1 MAINV
6 RGKNLDITPA
16 LKDYVEKR
24 VKKVTKY
31 FDKTG
36 DISVILRVE
45 KGRHQV
51 EVTVPVDGILLR
63 GEESTT
69 DMYASIDQVMDK
81 LEKQIEKH
89 KTKLEKRFRGAGFRA
104 DVASSGGRAGC
115 RRGNSREE
123 QTIRGQTDGF
133 RRGNSADESAE
144 PRFLHVSEY
153 RVGTGESGLSPQGWT
168 LWSSG
173 AGILAGERTSDVT

>member
-36 DISVILRVE
+36 DIAVILRVE

-63 GEESTT
+63 GEESTP

-81 LEKQIEKH
+81 IEKQIEKH
-89 KTKLEKRFRGAGFRA
+89 KTKLEKKFRGGGFRA
-104 DVASSGGRAGC
+104 DVASSV
-115 RRGNSREE
+115 SIPEVEE
-123 QTIRGQTDGF
+123 EAIVRTKRFAVKPMD
-133 RRGNSADESAE
+133 AE
-144 PRFLHVSEY
+144 EAILQMNLLNHDFFMFLNI
-153 RVGTGESGLSPQGWT
+153 ESGQVNVVYRRKDGYYGLLEP
-168 LWSSG
+168 
-173 AGILAGERTSDVT
+173 EF

>member
-51 EVTVPVDGILLR
+51 EVNVPVDGILLR
-63 GEESTT
+63 GEESTP

-89 KTKLEKRFRGAGFRA
+89 KTKLEKRFRGSGFRA
-104 DVASSGGRAGC
+104 DVASSVVVPDAEEEILVRSKRFAVKPMDSEEAILQMNLLNHDFFMFLNIESEQVNLVY
-115 RRGNSREE
+115 RRK
-123 QTIRGQTDGF
+123 DGHY
-133 RRGNSADESAE
+133 GLLE
-144 PRFLHVSEY
+144 PEF
-153 RVGTGESGLSPQGWT
+153 
-168 LWSSG
+168 
-173 AGILAGERTSDVT
+173 

>member
-63 GEESTT
+63 GEESTP

-89 KTKLEKRFRGAGFRA
+89 KTKLEKRFRGSGFRA
-104 DVASSGGRAGC
+104 DVASSVAVPEVEEETLVRSKRFAVKPMDSEEAILQMNLLNHDFFMFLNIESEQVNLVY
-115 RRGNSREE
+115 RRK
-123 QTIRGQTDGF
+123 DGHY
-133 RRGNSADESAE
+133 GLLE
-144 PRFLHVSEY
+144 PEF
-153 RVGTGESGLSPQGWT
+153 
-168 LWSSG
+168 
-173 AGILAGERTSDVT
+173 

>member
-24 VKKVTKY
+24 VKKITKY

-36 DISVILRVE
+36 DILVILKVE

-63 GEESTT
+63 GEESTP

-89 KTKLEKRFRGAGFRA
+89 KTKLIKRFRGSGFRA
-104 DVASSGGRAGC
+104 DIASTVTVPETEEETIVRTKRFAVKPMDAEEAILQMNMLNHDFFMFLNIETEQVNLVY
-115 RRGNSREE
+115 RRK
-123 QTIRGQTDGF
+123 DGHF
-133 RRGNSADESAE
+133 GLLE
-144 PRFLHVSEY
+144 PEF
-153 RVGTGESGLSPQGWT
+153 
-168 LWSSG
+168 
-173 AGILAGERTSDVT
+173 

>member
-1 MAINV
+1 MAITV

-24 VKKVTKY
+24 VKKITKY

-36 DISVILRVE
+36 EISVILKVE

-63 GEESTT
+63 GEESTP

-81 LEKQIEKH
+81 IEKQIEKH
-89 KTKLEKRFRGAGFRA
+89 KTKLEKKFRTGGFRA
-104 DVASSGGRAGC
+104 DVASTVAIQELEDSELVRTKKFAVKPMDSEEAILQMNMLNHDFFMFLNIESEQVNVVY
-115 RRGNSREE
+115 RRK
-123 QTIRGQTDGF
+123 DGHY
-133 RRGNSADESAE
+133 GLIE
-144 PRFLHVSEY
+144 PQF
-153 RVGTGESGLSPQGWT
+153 
-168 LWSSG
+168 
-173 AGILAGERTSDVT
+173 

>member
-36 DISVILRVE
+36 DIAVILKVE

-63 GEESTT
+63 GEESTP
-69 DMYASIDQVMDK
+69 DMYASIDQVMEK
-81 LEKQIEKH
+81 IEKQIEKH
-89 KTKLEKRFRGAGFRA
+89 KTKLAKKFRGGGFRA
-104 DVASSGGRAGC
+104 DVASTVSMPEPEDDSIVRTKRFAVKPM
-115 RRGNSREE
+115 
-123 QTIRGQTDGF
+123 D
-133 RRGNSADESAE
+133 ADEAILQMNMLNHDFFMFLNTESEQVNVVYRRKDGHFGLLE
-144 PRFLHVSEY
+144 PEF
-153 RVGTGESGLSPQGWT
+153 
-168 LWSSG
+168 
-173 AGILAGERTSDVT
+173 

>member
-1 MAINV
+1 MAITV

-16 LKDYVEKR
+16 LKEYVEKR

-36 DISVILRVE
+36 DIVVILKVE

-81 LEKQIEKH
+81 IEKQIEKH
-89 KTKLEKRFRGAGFRA
+89 KTKIAKKFRGGGFRS
-104 DVASSGGRAGC
+104 DVASTVTAPEVEDNELVRTKKFAVKPMDAEEAILQMNLLNHDFFMFLNIETEQVNVVY
-115 RRGNSREE
+115 RRK
-123 QTIRGQTDGF
+123 DGHY
-133 RRGNSADESAE
+133 GLIE
-144 PRFLHVSEY
+144 PQF
-153 RVGTGESGLSPQGWT
+153 
-168 LWSSG
+168 
-173 AGILAGERTSDVT
+173 

>member
-6 RGKNLDITPA
+6 RGKNLEVTPA
-16 LKDYVEKR
+16 LKEYVEKR

-36 DISVILRVE
+36 DIAVILKVE
-45 KGRHQV
+45 KGHHQV

-81 LEKQIEKH
+81 IEKQIEKH
-89 KTKLEKRFRGAGFRA
+89 KTKLSKKFRGGGFRA
-104 DVASSGGRAGC
+104 DVASTVSVAPEIVDEGIIVRTKKFAVKPMDA
-115 RRGNSREE
+115 EE
-123 QTIRGQTDGF
+123 AVMQMSLLHHDFFMFLNIESQQVNLVYKRKDGQFGLL
-133 RRGNSADESAE
+133 E
-144 PRFLHVSEY
+144 PDF
-153 RVGTGESGLSPQGWT
+153 
-168 LWSSG
+168 
-173 AGILAGERTSDVT
+173 

>member
-1 MAINV
+1 MAITV

-36 DISVILRVE
+36 DISVILKVE

-63 GEESTT
+63 GEESTP

-81 LEKQIEKH
+81 IEKQIEKH
-89 KTKLEKRFRGAGFRA
+89 KTKIAKKFRSGGFRA
-104 DVASSGGRAGC
+104 DVASTVVVPEAEESELVRTKKFSVKPMDAEEAILQMNLLNHDFFMFLNIDSEQVNVVYRRKDGC
-115 RRGNSREE
+115 YGL
-123 QTIRGQTDGF
+123 I
-133 RRGNSADESAE
+133 E
-144 PRFLHVSEY
+144 PQF
-153 RVGTGESGLSPQGWT
+153 
-168 LWSSG
+168 
-173 AGILAGERTSDVT
+173 